1 MKPKTI
7 IILCGV
13 VFGFVC
19 LTCCG
24 VVASYLTSQLIAQK
38 NMRVLLVVARHNY
51 PSGTAINDPEEMFEF
66 REFPASDAPSGYVT
80 ELEELRGRTL
90 TRDISEGEPLIEGDS
105 KLDPPGPGRKYLD
118 LIVEARAN
126 SIRAGTR
133 VDVILR
139 KSKEDPK
146 AETIVLHNVLVRAVK
161 PRMLGQ
167 EMLEKEGKTDF
178 VALYVVLD
186 VSPAEG
192 AQLARSVK
200 EFHSSFFELRP
211 SGDNKK
217 VDEKNSTKVP

>member
-7 IILCGV
+7 IIVCSL

-24 VVASYLTSQLIAQK
+24 LVASYLTSQLIAQK
-38 NMRVLLVVARHNY
+38 NKRVLLVVARHNY
-51 PSGTAINDPEEMFEF
+51 PNGAAINDPEEMFELQEI
-66 REFPASDAPSGYVT
+66 READAPSGFIT

-90 TRDISEGEPLIEGDS
+90 TRDISEGEPLVEGDS
-105 KLDPPGPGRKYLD
+105 KLDPPSPGRKYLD
-118 LIVEARAN
+118 LVVEARAN

-133 VDVILR
+133 VDVILS

-146 AETIVLHNVLVRAVK
+146 AETIVLHDVLVRAVK
-161 PRMLGQ
+161 PSMLGQ
-167 EMLEKEGKTDF
+167 EMLEKEGKTGF

-192 AQLARSVK
+192 AQLAGSVK
-200 EFHSSFFELRP
+200 KFHSSSFELRP

-217 VDEKNSTKVP
+217 VEEKNSTMVP